1 LVTYYKV
8 LVDGKSC
15 HGGNMTWSLPVQQED
30 GSWLPG
36 DEMRVEGK
44 LSICEHGLH
53 LTTEPDKWWK
63 LRCRYYE
70 AEITG
75 EAGLTEADK
84 TVVSACRLLREVPVP
99 DYLQR
104 CEALIDEIEG
114 IKWFSQIGPID
125 PAWKLFTKPTY
136 AAARDAAWDA
146 ARAAAW
152 DAARGAAYGAA
163 YDAARDA
170 ARDAALLIGMQGVC
184 VDLPIE
190 QKHRDYAKAC
200 MEVWRRGYGL
210 LCDVDGVLY
219 VYGVKED

>member
-1 LVTYYKV
+1 
-8 LVDGKSC
+8 
-15 HGGNMTWSLPVQQED
+15 MTWSLPVQQED

-53 LTTEPDKWWK
+53 LTTEPDQWWK

-75 EAGLTEADK
+75 EAGQTGADK

-136 AAARDAAWDA
+136 AAAYAAACDA
-146 ARAAAW
+146 ARAAAY
-152 DAARGAAYGAA
+152 AAS
-163 YDAARDA
+163 RDA
-170 ARDAALLIGMQGVC
+170 AYDAALLIGMQGVC

-190 QKHRDYAKAC
+190 QKHRDQAEAC